1 MVRLRLLIPRPPDPA
16 GWWRTL
22 TRRNGDF
29 EWVYGLRV
37 ALAFGGPYV
46 VAHLIGR
53 LGTQSEVVAYAG
65 LLVALSTHGLPRPR
79 QLRYSLAL
87 ATVLPAVGLL
97 DLVIAPP
104 SLPHIAVL
112 AGAAVV
118 GGLSLGASSP
128 LPAFGL
134 LFGLGVIMVP
144 ATAANLTTV
153 WLLLVGGLVAGLV
166 LIVTEPLLH
175 TPRRGADALGRIL
188 SAFAH
193 LLEERAAG
201 APVDQLHLLER
212 ELQRSI
218 FEAFELVGS
227 DRHQRRLVVAA
238 RDALDAFL
246 LLDLTTR
253 SAPSPPPPSLLSALA
268 ATGRTCRI
276 AGQQL
281 RSGGDPTFAGLTAI
295 AESLPARHWP
305 DAVGGV
311 VPDDTRDR
319 DRMEQGLRILIGHLQ
334 TWDAVAH
341 DHVFNQSSRLDRLR
355 AGIPPLV
362 RWHTVR
368 LVLAL
373 TVAGTA
379 AWAIGAHTGLG
390 VHTNWML
397 LGLWLVLQA
406 GANPTTQKATQRAVG
421 TIAGAGL
428 TLALIP
434 VLQFSAWSG
443 YVILLITFVC
453 FGIQYVNYA
462 VYAVLL
468 TPIAVVGFDGPAFD
482 AGTIEARVIFTV
494 AGCALAIV
502 ARLVC
507 WPGRYQEPLTDT
519 LVVRAARQEGALA
532 STLRTALSGSDRTVG
547 PDFGQAARAAWPVL
561 SDLRLCHSGK
571 IKDVPQPASADTAPV
586 ALHALLEVHHFSLAT
601 ASRRPELSE
610 SERSRLCQLTDE
622 AVARLSAV
630 GAAPLRPADQ
640 DTQLDQSAGNLA
652 LVDLAWL
659 TPELQRAR
667 ATLQDSYPG
676 DGVRGSGHIDRSR

>member
-1 MVRLRLLIPRPPDPA
+1 MARLRLLIPRAPDPA

-46 VAHLIGR
+46 VAHLVGQ

-65 LLVALSTHGLPRPR
+65 LLVALSTHGLPRHR

-97 DLVIAPP
+97 DLVVAPP

-112 AGAAVV
+112 AVAAAI

-153 WLLLVGGLVAGLV
+153 WLLFLGGLVAGLV
-166 LIVTEPLLH
+166 LIVTEPLLR
-175 TPRRGADALGRIL
+175 TPRRGSDALGLIFV
-188 SAFAH
+188 SFAH
-193 LLEERAAG
+193 LLEQRAAG
-201 APVDQLHLLER
+201 ARAEELHRLER

-227 DRHQRRLVVAA
+227 DRRQRRLVVAA

-246 LLDLTTR
+246 LLDLTSR
-253 SAPSPPPPSLLSALA
+253 SVQTPPPPSFPLALA
-268 ATGRTCRI
+268 GTGRTCRI
-276 AGQQL
+276 AAQQL
-281 RSGGDPTFAGLTAI
+281 SSGGDPTFAGLTAI
-295 AESLPARHWP
+295 AESLSARQSSG
-305 DAVGGV
+305 AIGSE
-311 VPDDTRDR
+311 VPDVTRDR
-319 DRMEQGLRILIGHLQ
+319 PRIDQSLQVLIGHLQ
-334 TWDAVAH
+334 HWDTVAH
-341 DHVFNQSSRLDRLR
+341 DHVFNQSSWLDRLR
-355 AGIPPLV
+355 SGIPPLV
-362 RWHTVR
+362 RWHTLR

-390 VHTNWML
+390 VHSNWML

-421 TIAGAGL
+421 TVVGAGL

-494 AGCALAIV
+494 AGCALAVV
-502 ARLVC
+502 ARLVV
-507 WPGRYQEPLTDT
+507 WPGRYQEPLTDH
-519 LVVRAARQEGALA
+519 LVVRAAQQEGTLA
-532 STLRTALSGSDRTVG
+532 TTLRTALSGSARTVG
-547 PDFGQAARAAWPVL
+547 PEFEQTSRSAWSLL

-601 ASRRPELSE
+601 ASLSPELTE
-610 SERSRLCQLTDE
+610 SERAHLCHLTDQ
-622 AVARLSAV
+622 AVAWLSVV
-630 GAAPLRPADQ
+630 GKSPLRPADQ
-640 DTQLDQSAGNLA
+640 DLQLDESAGNLA
-652 LVDLAWL
+652 LVNLAWL
-659 TPELQRAR
+659 TPELQSAR
-667 ATLQDSYPG
+667 AALQNSYPHA
-676 DGVRGSGHIDRSR
+676 GVRSPGRN